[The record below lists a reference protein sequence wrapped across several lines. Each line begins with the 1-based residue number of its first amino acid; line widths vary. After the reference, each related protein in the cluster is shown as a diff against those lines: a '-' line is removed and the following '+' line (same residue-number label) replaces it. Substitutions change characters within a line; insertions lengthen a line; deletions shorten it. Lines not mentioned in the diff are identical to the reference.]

1 MVPAYTP
8 AAVLYRFK
16 FGGTAPAGPQPSEL
30 YGKFT
35 WKIENFSEVNKRELR
50 STIFEV
56 GSYKW

>member
-1 MVPAYTP
+1 MSSYAFQACNTKQLIPSVAST
-8 AAVLYRFK
+8 
-16 FGGTAPAGPQPSEL
+16 GPKPSEL